1 MLLVRKDFI
10 DNINSK
16 LTYLSM
22 MITNSSSLNL
32 LELNVHAENFYA
44 SLFNHIFNIHL
55 ENINTT
61 KHNVASIDLIDNEN
75 KLFVQ
80 VTSNARKSKIE
91 DTLKKDILKKYIDY
105 TLWFIFL
112 GSEDSSNLIGKK
124 YKNPHNIIFDS
135 SKDIY
140 NLKNILSYI
149 MNLGTEKLQDISN
162 FINREVKFPVNKD
175 KLDSDLTKVIN
186 ALSQENFSVKESP
199 NTLPFQVEEKIE
211 FNKLV
216 PRYDSIKDYDAY
228 IGILVKKYNEFDKLG
243 KNSSFVILKSLKS
256 EYRRLKELYSDSVQL
271 FDKIIENTKTKVRE
285 SNNID
290 DISEEMLDFCVWLII
305 VDAFLKCQIFENPK
319 GYKYAFT

>member
-91 DTLKKDILKKYIDY
+91 DTLKKDILKNYIDY